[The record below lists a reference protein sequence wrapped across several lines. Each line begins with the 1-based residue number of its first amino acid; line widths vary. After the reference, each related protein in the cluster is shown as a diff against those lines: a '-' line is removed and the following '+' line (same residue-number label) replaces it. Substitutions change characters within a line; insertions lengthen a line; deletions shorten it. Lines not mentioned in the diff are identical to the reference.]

1 MGTLQAVALMAA
13 TLTAGLVAGL
23 FFAFACAVMPG
34 LRRSGDRAFVEV
46 MRRINA
52 AILNGWFLFCF
63 LGAPVF
69 TGLATALHFRADGR
83 AALPWTIAALV
94 LYAVVLIVTAA
105 VNVPLNN
112 RLEAAG
118 APEGGA
124 DAAAVRERFE
134 AVWVRWN
141 LVRAAASTAAFGALA
156 WALVLH
162 GRAA

>member
-13 TLTAGLVAGL
+13 TLTVGLVAGL

-34 LRRSGDRAFVEV
+34 LRRSDDRAFVEV
-46 MRRINA
+46 MQRINV

-69 TGLATALHFRADGR
+69 TGLATALHLRADGR
-83 AALPWTIAALV
+83 AALPWTIAGLV

-118 APEGGA
+118 PPGGGA
-124 DAAAVRERFE
+124 GAAAVRERFE
-134 AVWVRWN
+134 ATWVRWN
-141 LVRAAASTAAFGALA
+141 LVRAVASTAAFGALA